1 LLYYKKIHYF
11 CRLFIVE
18 VISKSMF
25 GKLFKRSKEQVKL
38 FYNTDVHCHIL
49 PGVDHGSQSMEQS
62 LEMLRA
68 EAEMGINR
76 VILTSH
82 VTAITFENTRE
93 TLTDAFM
100 KLKDAVTDEGMDM
113 ELFLSAEY
121 RMDEYFDKE
130 YAADHLIPMPG
141 NHILLENSFQQELMN
156 LDDLLFDMQVK
167 GYRTILAHPE
177 RYTYYSR
184 RRKRYEQLHNAGAR
198 FQVNILSFTGY
209 FGEEAR
215 DSALWFAHN
224 GMIDYLGSDM
234 HNVKHAHIIM
244 DYINSKEWKKLSS
257 EIESTVKNDLITM

>member
-1 LLYYKKIHYF
+1 MGLLDIFRNK
-11 CRLFIVE
+11 
-18 VISKSMF
+18 
-25 GKLFKRSKEQVKL
+25 KEQVKL
-38 FYNTDVHCHIL
+38 FYNTDIHCHIL
-49 PGVDHGSQSMEQS
+49 PGVDHGSRSIEDS
-62 LEMLRA
+62 LDMLQ
-68 EAEMGINR
+68 AEMEMGVNR

-82 VTAITFENTRE
+82 VTAVTFENTRE
-93 TLTDAFM
+93 SLMDAFL
-100 KLKDAVTDEGMDM
+100 KLQDAVTDAGLDIQ
-113 ELFLSAEY
+113 LFLSAEY

-167 GYRTILAHPE
+167 GYKTILAHPE
-177 RYTYYSR
+177 RYPYYSR
-184 RRKRYEQLHNAGAR
+184 RRKRYEQLHNAGAK

-215 DSALWFAHN
+215 ESALWFVRD

-244 DYINSKEWKKLSS
+244 DYIKSKEWRKLAP
-257 EIESTVKNDLITM
+257 EIEQTVKNDLIIP

>member
-1 LLYYKKIHYF
+1 
-11 CRLFIVE
+11 
-18 VISKSMF
+18 MF
-25 GKLFKRSKEQVKL
+25 GKLFKRKKEQVKL
-38 FYNTDVHCHIL
+38 FYNTDVHSHIL
-49 PGVDHGSQSMEQS
+49 PGVDHGSQSVEQS

-68 EAEMGINR
+68 EMDMGINR

-93 TLTDAFM
+93 TLMDAYQ
-100 KLKDAVTDEGMDM
+100 KLLQAVSDEGLDI
-113 ELFLSAEY
+113 ELHLSAEY

-130 YAADHLIPMPG
+130 YKADHLIPMPG
-141 NHILLENSFQQELMN
+141 NHILLENSFQQELLN
-156 LDDLLFDMQVK
+156 LDELLFDMQVK

-177 RYTYYSR
+177 RYNYYSR
-184 RRKRYEQLHNAGAR
+184 RHKRYEQLHNAGAR

-215 DSALWFAHN
+215 DSALWFAEN

-244 DYINSKEWKKLSS
+244 DYLNSKEWRKLSQ
-257 EIESTVKNDLITM
+257 EIAPNIKNDLI

>member
-1 LLYYKKIHYF
+1 MGLLDIFRNK
-11 CRLFIVE
+11 
-18 VISKSMF
+18 
-25 GKLFKRSKEQVKL
+25 KEQVKL
-38 FYNTDVHCHIL
+38 FYNTDIHCHIL
-49 PGVDHGSQSMEQS
+49 PGVDHGSRSIEDS
-62 LEMLRA
+62 LDMLQA
-68 EAEMGINR
+68 EIEMGINR

-82 VTAITFENTRE
+82 VTAVTFENTRE
-93 TLTDAFM
+93 SLMDAFL
-100 KLKDAVTDEGMDM
+100 KLQDAVTDAGLDIQ
-113 ELFLSAEY
+113 LFLSAEY

-167 GYRTILAHPE
+167 GYKTILAHPE
-177 RYTYYSR
+177 RYPYYSR
-184 RRKRYEQLHNAGAR
+184 RRKRYEQLHNAGAK

-215 DSALWFAHN
+215 ESALWFVRN

-244 DYINSKEWKKLSS
+244 DYIKSKEWRKLAP
-257 EIESTVKNDLITM
+257 EIEQTVKNDLIIP

>member
-1 LLYYKKIHYF
+1 MGLLDIFRNK
-11 CRLFIVE
+11 
-18 VISKSMF
+18 
-25 GKLFKRSKEQVKL
+25 KEQVKL
-38 FYNTDVHCHIL
+38 FYNTDIHCHIL
-49 PGVDHGSQSMEQS
+49 PGVDHGSRSIEDS
-62 LEMLRA
+62 LDMLQAEM
-68 EAEMGINR
+68 EMGINR

-82 VTAITFENTRE
+82 VTAVTFENTRE
-93 TLTDAFM
+93 SLMDAFL
-100 KLKDAVTDEGMDM
+100 KLQDAVTDAGLDIQ
-113 ELFLSAEY
+113 LFLSAEY

-167 GYRTILAHPE
+167 GYKTILAHPE
-177 RYTYYSR
+177 RYPYYSR
-184 RRKRYEQLHNAGAR
+184 RRKRYEQLHNAGAK

-215 DSALWFAHN
+215 ESALWFVRN

-244 DYINSKEWKKLSS
+244 DYIKSKEWRKLAP
-257 EIESTVKNDLITM
+257 EIEQTVKNDLIIP

>member
-1 LLYYKKIHYF
+1 LLYYKKIQYF

>member
-1 LLYYKKIHYF
+1 MG
-11 CRLFIVE
+11 LFDIFK
-18 VISKSMF
+18 SK
-25 GKLFKRSKEQVKL
+25 KEQVQL
-38 FYNTDVHCHIL
+38 FYNTDIHCHIL
-49 PGVDHGSQSMEQS
+49 PGVDHGSQSIEQS
-62 LEMLRA
+62 LDMLRA
-68 EAEMGINR
+68 EQEMGISN

-82 VTAITFENTRE
+82 VTAVTFENTRE
-93 TLTDAFM
+93 SLMDAFL
-100 KLKDAVTDEGMDM
+100 KLQDAVTDAGLDIK
-113 ELFLSAEY
+113 LHLSAEY

-156 LDDLLFDMQVK
+156 LDELLFDMQVK
-167 GYRTILAHPE
+167 GYKTILAHPE

-184 RRKRYEQLHNAGAR
+184 RRKRYEQLHNAGAK

-209 FGEEAR
+209 FGEEVR

-244 DYINSKEWKKLSS
+244 DYINSKEWRKLSL
-257 EIESTVKNDLITM
+257 EIEPTVKNDTITYPSSG

>member
-1 LLYYKKIHYF
+1 MLYYKKIHYF

-18 VISKSMF
+18 DISKSMF

-244 DYINSKEWKKLSS
+244 DYINSKEWKKLSH

>member
-244 DYINSKEWKKLSS
+244 DYINSKEWKKLSP